1 MLKKILFIF
10 ATTCLIHYS
19 YSQVLYSERF
29 NAQSLNTA
37 TYTANSATQTYFYAD
52 IPANMF
58 AIKNDTIPADT
69 LTANYPFR
77 ANGQKK
83 KAWLSYVPVN
93 GTDTFAVSTSW
104 LKPTGTAN
112 NWLITPTIYSIT
124 ANSVLTW
131 EAMAPDLNNQDGY
144 EVYVTTNTS
153 TTPVVGNFT
162 SLVFST
168 SAEKSTWQTH
178 GVSLAAY
185 IGQNIRIAF
194 KNNSANK
201 YQLWIDDIIVSNMTN
216 AYDASATSQ
225 NVYKYAANNTSN
237 LITAT
242 FKNTGYTPV
251 TNLTINYKMANGPVV
266 SETKILSPALNY
278 LDSKEL
284 TFTIPY
290 SSSTALYNTF
300 KIWPTLINGQPDA
313 VATNDTVFGAITILS
328 SVPAKKVLV
337 EEFTSATCGWCPDG
351 YTSLSS
357 IVTTNTNVVAAAIH
371 DNDNMSTAS
380 GNTLIADYSPTFP
393 SASIDQYYYSSLNS
407 VSVEKNNWN
416 TIINQRLAM
425 KAPATVT
432 VSNVV
437 FNATT
442 QQIDATVSTTFYGDV
457 KGDYRLNLYVKENN
471 IYGPLTDNTDNQWNQ
486 QSYLFNVPASPYYQ
500 LGSYLNPTT
509 NLLSGV
515 DFKHQYTIN
524 QMLDGAYGAAGII
537 PSNGSTNG
545 MTYTKNYS
553 YTLPSATSGEFRY
566 NVDNI
571 YLIAVLS
578 EYTADTKTRA
588 VLNVAET
595 KLNTNAE
602 VLVSVKELTAKDIQL
617 NIFPNPTSDVC
628 YLNYK
633 TSNDEFV
640 TVNVFN
646 ALGEL
651 VYIESK
657 NVNAGNVS
665 HELNLKELNSGNYS
679 VQVSFKNNSITK
691 KLTIIK

>member
-1 MLKKILFIF
+1 M
-10 ATTCLIHYS
+10 
-19 YSQVLYSERF
+19 
-29 NAQSLNTA
+29 
-37 TYTANSATQTYFYAD
+37 
-52 IPANMF
+52 
-58 AIKNDTIPADT
+58 
-69 LTANYPFR
+69 
-77 ANGQKK
+77 
-83 KAWLSYVPVN
+83 
-93 GTDTFAVSTSW
+93 
-104 LKPTGTAN
+104 
-112 NWLITPTIYSIT
+112 
-124 ANSVLTW
+124 
-131 EAMAPDLNNQDGY
+131 
-144 EVYVTTNTS
+144 
-153 TTPVVGNFT
+153 
-162 SLVFST
+162 
-168 SAEKSTWQTH
+168 
-178 GVSLAAY
+178 
-185 IGQNIRIAF
+185 
-194 KNNSANK
+194 
-201 YQLWIDDIIVSNMTN
+201 
-216 AYDASATSQ
+216 
-225 NVYKYAANNTSN
+225 
-237 LITAT
+237 
-242 FKNTGYTPV
+242 
-251 TNLTINYKMANGPVV
+251 
-266 SETKILSPALNY
+266 
-278 LDSKEL
+278 
-284 TFTIPY
+284 
-290 SSSTALYNTF
+290 
-300 KIWPTLINGQPDA
+300 
-313 VATNDTVFGAITILS
+313 
-328 SVPAKKVLV
+328 
-337 EEFTSATCGWCPDG
+337 
-351 YTSLSS
+351 
-357 IVTTNTNVVAAAIH
+357 VAAAIH

-407 VSVEKNNWN
+407 VSIEKNNWN

-425 KAPATVT
+425 RVPATVT
-432 VSNVV
+432 VSNVSY
-437 FNATT
+437 NAGT

-486 QSYLFNVPASPYYQ
+486 YSFLFNVPSSPYYQ
-500 LGSYLNPTT
+500 LGTYLNPST
-509 NLLSGV
+509 NLLSGN
-515 DFKHQYTIN
+515 DYKHQYTIN

-537 PSNGSTNG
+537 PVNGATNG

-553 YTLPSATSGEFRY
+553 YTMPSATSGEFRY

-578 EYTADTKTRA
+578 EYTTNTKTRA
-588 VLNVAET
+588 ILNVAET

>member
-10 ATTCLIHYS
+10 ATTCLVHFTYA
-19 YSQVLYSERF
+19 QVLYSERF
-29 NAQSLNTA
+29 NSQSLNTA
-37 TYTANSATQTYFYAD
+37 TYTANSTTQTYLYGD
-52 IPANMF
+52 VPANMF
-58 AIKNDTIPADT
+58 VIKNDTIPADT
-69 LTANYPFR
+69 LTGNYPFR
-77 ANGQKK
+77 ASGQKK

-104 LKPTGTAN
+104 LKPTGIAN
-112 NWLITPTIYSIT
+112 NWLITPTINGIT

-131 EAMAPDLNNQDGY
+131 EALAPDLNNQDGY

-162 SLVFST
+162 SLIFST
-168 SAEKSTWQTH
+168 STEQSTWQTH
-178 GVSLAAY
+178 GISLAAY
-185 IGQNIRIAF
+185 AGQNIRIAF
-194 KNNSANK
+194 RNNSINK
-201 YQLWIDDIIVSNMTN
+201 YQLWIDDIIVSNITH
-216 AYDASATSQ
+216 AFDASATSQ

-237 LITAT
+237 FITAT
-242 FKNTGYTPV
+242 FKNTGYTPI

-284 TFTIPY
+284 TFTVPY

-300 KIWPTLINGQPDA
+300 KIWPTFINSQPDA
-313 VATNDTVFGAITILS
+313 LTLNDTVYGAITILS

-337 EEFTSATCGWCPDG
+337 ESFTSASCGWCPDS
-351 YTSLSS
+351 YSTLKS

-371 DNDNMSTAS
+371 DNDNMSS
-380 GNTLIADYSPTFP
+380 SSNNTLIADYSPTFP

-407 VSVEKNNWN
+407 VSIEKNNWN
-416 TIINQRLAM
+416 AIINQRLAM
-425 KAPATVT
+425 RVPATVT
-432 VSNVV
+432 VSNVSY
-437 FNATT
+437 NAGT
-442 QQIDATVSTTFYGDV
+442 QQIDATVSATFYGDV

-486 QSYLFNVPASPYYQ
+486 HSFLFNVPSSPYYQ

-537 PSNGSTNG
+537 PVNGSTNG

-595 KLNTNAE
+595 KLNSNAE

-617 NIFPNPTSDVC
+617 NVFPNPTSDVC

-651 VYIESK
+651 VYMESK
-657 NVNAGNVS
+657 HVNAGNVS